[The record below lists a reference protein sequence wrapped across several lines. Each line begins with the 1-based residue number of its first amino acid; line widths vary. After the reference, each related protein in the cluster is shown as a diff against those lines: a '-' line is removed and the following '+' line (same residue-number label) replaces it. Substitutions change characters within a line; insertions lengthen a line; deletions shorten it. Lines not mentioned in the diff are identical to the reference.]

1 MFKIAITGKAN
12 SGKDTLSRM
21 ITKEFRLAL
30 DRYVYTKCMA
40 FADPLKEM
48 IRIMF
53 PTIPKKNLYGSSN
66 LRNEII
72 PGAFKDG
79 NPLTIR
85 QLLID
90 LGTEVGRKYK
100 ESVWLDNFDA
110 RLAKVHSSALVI
122 VTDARFRNEFD
133 HLKHLGFV
141 MIKLSR
147 DGANPAINH
156 ISETSQ
162 DSIQENEF
170 DFVINNNGTL
180 SDLKHTV
187 REIVT
192 KLASK

>member
-21 ITKEFRLAL
+21 LVKETRIVHN
-30 DRYVYTKCMA
+30 RYIYAKYMA

-53 PTIPKKNLYGSSN
+53 PDIPKKNLYGSSK

-100 ESVWLDNFDA
+100 ESVWLDNFDSRFA
-110 RLAKVHSSALVI
+110 EVSPGNLVI

-133 HLKHLGFV
+133 HLKQLGFV
-141 MIKLSR
+141 MIKLTR
-147 DGANPAINH
+147 DGNNPAINH
-156 ISETSQ
+156 ISETGQ

-180 SDLKHTV
+180 SDLKYTV
-187 REIVT
+187 HEIVT